1 MHVVYYVARNL
12 SRHVVHRRICR
23 GEAVALGRRFM
34 VLFAAKEVCQ
44 WQANVGIAA
53 ARAMATAAST
63 VRTRST
69 SIATTKSTA
78 SGAVAQVTAIAA
90 YTRPTRY
97 TATAPAR
104 TSASGAARRRTAPV
118 ASIRRRTAT
127 RSNVIRLCR
136 GECAAGSLKH
146 SVSLCLC
153 VSVLKDRG
161 FTQGKVE
168 MV

>member
-1 MHVVYYVARNL
+1 MWCVT
-12 SRHVVHRRICR
+12 CQ
-23 GEAVALGRRFM
+23 GEWFVGGFAAGRRLLLPGGLWYHLLKRRF
-34 VLFAAKEVCQ
+34 VKWRV
-44 WQANVGIAA
+44 NVGIAA
-53 ARAMATAAST
+53 ARATAIAAST

-69 SIATTKSTA
+69 SIATTKCTA
-78 SGAVAQVTAIAA
+78 SGAAAQATAIAA

-97 TATAPAR
+97 TGTVPAR
-104 TSASGAARRRTAPV
+104 TSASGAALRRMAPA
-118 ASIRRRTAT
+118 ASICRRTAT
-127 RSNVIRLCR
+127 RSNAIWLCR

-161 FTQGKVE
+161 FTQGGVE

>member
-53 ARAMATAAST
+53 ARATAIAAYT
-63 VRTRST
+63 VQIRST
-69 SIATTKSTA
+69 SIAATRSTA
-78 SGAVAQVTAIAA
+78 SGAVAQATAIAA

-97 TATAPAR
+97 TATAPVR
-104 TSASGAARRRTAPV
+104 TSAFGAARRLTAPA
-118 ASIRRRTAT
+118 ASIRRLTAT
-127 RSNVIRLCR
+127 KSKTKGN
-136 GECAAGSLKH
+136 LKWLT
-146 SVSLCLC
+146 SS
-153 VSVLKDRG
+153 
-161 FTQGKVE
+161 
-168 MV
+168 